1 MVHPAFNAIVT
12 ARISFNNCKND
23 KEVYWNMENKNAL
36 ITLRSNTAAIHA
48 ARVLGSNGIRAH
60 VVALPLELS
69 KNGCSYGIDID
80 GTSLSNAVHIL
91 RVSDINY
98 GRIIR

>member
-1 MVHPAFNAIVT
+1 MI
-12 ARISFNNCKND
+12 
-23 KEVYWNMENKNAL
+23 KEVYQKMEKKNAL

-48 ARVLGSNGIRAH
+48 SRVLGSNGVRAH
-60 VVALPLELS
+60 VVALPPELS

-80 GTSLSNAVHIL
+80 GASHSNAVHIL

-98 GRIIR
+98 GRVIIR